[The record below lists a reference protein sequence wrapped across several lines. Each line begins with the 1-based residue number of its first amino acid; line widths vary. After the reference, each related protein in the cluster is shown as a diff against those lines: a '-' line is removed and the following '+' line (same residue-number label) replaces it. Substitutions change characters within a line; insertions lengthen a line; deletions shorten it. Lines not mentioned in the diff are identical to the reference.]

1 MIQKITYLLI
11 CLLFIKNVIAQTN
24 VKQPKVSN
32 KDLKNADLY
41 FETEDYLN
49 AIYAYKKI
57 LAIEPNHEKANLN
70 TVISRIKLGQSTDSC
85 VTNLL
90 KLKASKLPEVQFYFG
105 QIYHLTSNFGE
116 ALYYYNKYKSIPE
129 KQRTITNT
137 EVDYYTNCSKNAMEF
152 TSKPHRSIISNIGN
166 KINSPYADY
175 VPLILPDESMMYF
188 TSRRAG
194 STGNLKDPYGNY
206 YEDVYVSKKLPDGT
220 WEEAKNIGKPIN
232 TNTHD
237 ACVALSFDGNNMIVY
252 RTAPDFISGDLY
264 ITKTDYE
271 GWTNPQKL
279 GKEINTP
286 FIETSAC
293 FSNDTSVI
301 YFSSNKPGGYG
312 GKDIY
317 RIKKLPNGTWSLP
330 QNVGPSVNT
339 DKDED
344 SPFLHPDG
352 ITLYFSS
359 KGHNTMGEYDVF
371 KSVLNIETNQFTSAE
386 NLGFPI
392 NSVNNDIFFVLNS
405 AGTRGYYSSIK
416 QETFG
421 GSDIYTID
429 MRFGDNDLKVK
440 KGRVMAGSTPS
451 KAKISI
457 IDVETN
463 QLQGI
468 YNANPKTGSFILALN
483 PLKTYKAIVE
493 EDGYQTMTLEI
504 EPLAKEQNDD
514 IDLILSLTK
523 KR

>member
-11 CLLFIKNVIAQTN
+11 CLLIFQNIIGQSN
-24 VKQPKVSN
+24 VKQPKVTN
-32 KDLKNADLY
+32 KDLKNADWY
-41 FETEDYLN
+41 FDSEDYLN
-49 AIYAYKKI
+49 AIYAYKKV
-57 LAIEPNHEKANLN
+57 LAIDPNHEKANLN

-85 VTNLL
+85 ANNLI
-90 KLKASKLPEVQFYFG
+90 KLKSSKLPEVQFYFG
-105 QIYHLTSNFGE
+105 QIYHLTSSFNE
-116 ALYYYNKYKSIPE
+116 AIICYNKYKSIPE
-129 KQRTITNT
+129 KQRTISNT
-137 EVDYYTNCSKNAMEF
+137 EVDYYINCSKNALEF
-152 TSKPHRSIISNIGN
+152 TSKPHLSIISNIGN

-188 TSRRAG
+188 TSRREG
-194 STGNLKDPYGNY
+194 STGNLKEQGNY
-206 YEDVYVSKKLPDGT
+206 FEDVYVSRRLSDGT
-220 WEEAKNIGKPIN
+220 WEDAKNIGKPIN

-237 ACVALSFDGNNMIVY
+237 ACVALSFDGNNMIIY
-252 RTAPDFISGDLY
+252 RTSPDKLTGDLY

-293 FSNDTSVI
+293 FSNDTSII

-371 KSVLNIETNQFTSAE
+371 KSVLNIENNQFTSAE
-386 NLGFPI
+386 NMGYPI

-421 GSDIYTID
+421 SSDIYVID
-429 MRFGDNDLKVK
+429 TRFGDNDIKVK
-440 KGRVMAGSTPS
+440 KGRVMSGSNPV
-451 KAKISI
+451 KAKISV

-468 YNANPKTGSFILALN
+468 YSSNAKTGNFILALN
-483 PLKTYKAIVE
+483 PLKTYKAIIE
-493 EDGYQTMTLEI
+493 EEGYQTMMLEI
-504 EPLAKEQNDD
+504 EPLAKEKDD
-514 IDLILSLTK
+514 EVDLILSLTK